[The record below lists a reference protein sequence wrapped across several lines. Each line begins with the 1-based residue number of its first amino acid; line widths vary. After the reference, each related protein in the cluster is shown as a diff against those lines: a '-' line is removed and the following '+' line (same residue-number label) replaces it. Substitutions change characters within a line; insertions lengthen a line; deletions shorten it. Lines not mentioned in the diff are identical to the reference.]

1 MRPSTIICLFRITL
15 TNFRWVGRGKKLLF
29 FLSYECKLKATKGGI
44 QNNARQQQRKVIWAL
59 TELLNNSVHGWVL
72 TLRTSLY
79 RSIGEWSK
87 ASQQALLLAW
97 WVYIS
102 QLYPQISRRMLLPVL
117 VDEGM
122 QHVKAH
128 ILQLPSQLY
137 TLPKC
142 SLLDE
147 TRSAR
152 VACSARSKLDHASR
166 TAAPQ
171 TTSTSNHTEIARV
184 CSKKKI
190 AIGPKIESVGLHK
203 TKL

>member
-1 MRPSTIICLFRITL
+1 M
-15 TNFRWVGRGKKLLF
+15 
-29 FLSYECKLKATKGGI
+29 
-44 QNNARQQQRKVIWAL
+44 
-59 TELLNNSVHGWVL
+59 
-72 TLRTSLY
+72 
-79 RSIGEWSK
+79 
-87 ASQQALLLAW
+87 
-97 WVYIS
+97 
-102 QLYPQISRRMLLPVL
+102 PVL

-122 QHVKAH
+122 QHVKAY

-152 VACSARSKLDHASR
+152 VAYSAIFVQTGPSR

-184 CSKKKI
+184 CSKKNCNWAKN
-190 AIGPKIESVGLHK
+190 
-203 TKL
+203 